1 MSRAKPKQS
10 QLHATFHT
18 RLAPNGKPRRNRD
31 GSLSI
36 LALVRVPKF
45 KPVSRTF
52 KTQEEAEAWAIPR
65 AQELIAQRKQGSV
78 RPSLSTLTVAQLI
91 NQYLDDPRTEALGS
105 YEDYADRAHW
115 WRTHYGEVKVLDFGV
130 AVLYEARDKLRS
142 SGRRKARTAGTV
154 NRHLSVMR
162 LIWNWGRSAGW
173 LPQERVW
180 PTKLHL
186 QEPAGRTRFLS
197 LTELNALLKTAE
209 TDAVMRAAI
218 LASVATGVRQGE
230 LLRLKWAD
238 VDFAHGWIT
247 ILETKTATPRRVHLT
262 AQAVSALEGLKA
274 AKVSSLVHVFLDRD
288 GTALTQ
294 SKLEMYWRRIRAA
307 AGLKD
312 FRWHDLRHTCASILA
327 QNGATLLEIG
337 SVLGHKSPS
346 NDAVRAPCA
355 GRARQGA
362 RGAGRAAARVT
373 VKQEL
378 AELLNEM
385 RVSLPH
391 FGLDAALAATVRER
405 ADQLQAMLARARAGE
420 LIDPDELAWHAF
432 NLGGLWGQPMVDKYF
447 QRLNPEQKRGRDLA
461 AGKRRKKKERLF
473 AEIDKLLAKHTKNAE
488 ITRAVMPEFGTKAE
502 DRKADEYGL
511 LRERTIR
518 GYVAERR
525 ALLSK

>member
-18 RLAPNGKPRRNRD
+18 RLGANGKPRRNRD

-52 KTQEEAEAWAIPR
+52 KTQHEAEAWAIPR

-78 RPSLSTLTVAQLI
+78 RPTLSTLTVGQLI
-91 NQYLDDPRTEALGS
+91 NQYLDDPRAEALRS

-130 AVLYEARDKLRS
+130 DVLFEARRKLMS
-142 SGRRKARTAGTV
+142 SGRRGIRTAGTV

-162 LIWNWGRSAGW
+162 LVWNWGRTAKW
-173 LPQERVW
+173 IPQDRGW

-186 QEPAGRTRFLS
+186 QEPAWRTRFLS
-197 LTELNALLKTAE
+197 PTELSTLLKTAD

-238 VDFAHGWIT
+238 IDFANGWIT

-346 NDAVRAPCA
+346 MTMRYAHLV
-355 GRARQGA
+355 QGA
-362 RGAGRAAARVT
+362 P
-373 VKQEL
+373 VKGH
-378 AELLNEM
+378 AEL
-385 RVSLPH
+385 
-391 FGLDAALAATVRER
+391 DA
-405 ADQLQAMLARARAGE
+405 
-420 LIDPDELAWHAF
+420 
-432 NLGGLWGQPMVDKYF
+432 
-447 QRLNPEQKRGRDLA
+447 
-461 AGKRRKKKERLF
+461 
-473 AEIDKLLAKHTKNAE
+473 
-488 ITRAVMPEFGTKAE
+488 
-502 DRKADEYGL
+502 L
-511 LRERTIR
+511 LR
-518 GYVAERR
+518 G
-525 ALLSK
+525 SP